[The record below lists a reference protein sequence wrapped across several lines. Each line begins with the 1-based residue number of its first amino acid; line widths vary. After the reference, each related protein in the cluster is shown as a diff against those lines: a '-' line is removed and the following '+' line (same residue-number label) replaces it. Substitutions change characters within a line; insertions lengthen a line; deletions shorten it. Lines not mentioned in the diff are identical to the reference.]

1 MADADLDEV
10 SSDSNTVHQV
20 PSENNNVQIRKARLA
35 QLQSQS
41 GGGGGGPQ
49 GGPPEDQRK

>member
-10 SSDSNTVHQV
+10 SDSNTDHPV
-20 PSENNNVQIRKARLA
+20 SLENNNGQIRKARLA